1 MSNARRIRSFVLHVA
16 AALALAGCSSA
27 VDMLPEKLGGLP
39 NDAPQR
45 PATTLASPNVYEVRP
60 AREARPLSDAEQKK
74 LESDLLALRETEK
87 QRANPPPPAPP
98 PPPEKKAAAKL
109 PAGQTNLP
117 AGQTKP
123 PAAKSKAPA
132 GPQKGATAPAAAKKP
147 AEPLKLA
154 N

>member
-1 MSNARRIRSFVLHVA
+1 MSNARRIRAVVLLAA

-39 NDAPQR
+39 SDAPQR
-45 PATTLASPNVYEVRP
+45 PATTLATPNVYEVRP
-60 AREARPLSDAEQKK
+60 TREARPLSDAEQKK

-87 QRANPPPPAPP
+87 QRANPPAPPP
-98 PPPEKKAAAKL
+98 PPPEKKAAAK
-109 PAGQTNLP
+109 LP

-147 AEPLKLA
+147 GEPMKLA

>member
-1 MSNARRIRSFVLHVA
+1 MSNARRFRAFVLLAA

-27 VDMLPEKLGGLP
+27 LDMVPEKLGGLP

-45 PATTLASPNVYEVRP
+45 PATTLATPNVYEVRP
-60 AREARPLSDAEQKK
+60 TREARPLSDAEQKK

-87 QRANPPPPAPP
+87 ERANPPPPPP
-98 PPPEKKAAAKL
+98 PSPEKKAAAKL
-109 PAGQTNLP
+109 PAGQ
-117 AGQTKP
+117 KP

>member
-87 QRANPPPPAPP
+87 QRANPPPPP
-98 PPPEKKAAAKL
+98 PPPEKKAAAK
-109 PAGQTNLP
+109 LP

>member
-1 MSNARRIRSFVLHVA
+1 MSNARRIRDVVLLAA

-39 NDAPQR
+39 SDAPQR
-45 PATTLASPNVYEVRP
+45 PATTLATPNVYEVRP
-60 AREARPLSDAEQKK
+60 TREARPLSDAEQKK

-87 QRANPPPPAPP
+87 QRANPPPPP
-98 PPPEKKAAAKL
+98 PPPEKKAAAK
-109 PAGQTNLP
+109 LP

>member
-45 PATTLASPNVYEVRP
+45 PATTLATPNVYEVRP
-60 AREARPLSDAEQKK
+60 TREARPLSDAEQKK

-87 QRANPPPPAPP
+87 QRANPPPPP
-98 PPPEKKAAAKL
+98 PPPEKKAAAK
-109 PAGQTNLP
+109 LP

>member
-1 MSNARRIRSFVLHVA
+1 MSNARRIRAVVLLAA

-39 NDAPQR
+39 SDAPQR
-45 PATTLASPNVYEVRP
+45 PATTLATPNVYEVRP
-60 AREARPLSDAEQKK
+60 TREARPLSDAEQKK

-87 QRANPPPPAPP
+87 QRANPPAPPP

-109 PAGQTNLP
+109 PAGP
-117 AGQTKP
+117 TKP

-147 AEPLKLA
+147 GEPMKLA

>member
-1 MSNARRIRSFVLHVA
+1 MSNARRFRAFVLLAA

-39 NDAPQR
+39 SDAPQR

-60 AREARPLSDAEQKK
+60 TREARPLSDAEQKK

-87 QRANPPPPAPP
+87 QRANPPPPP
-98 PPPEKKAAAKL
+98 PPPEKKAAAKP
-109 PAGQTNLP
+109 PAGQ
-117 AGQTKP
+117 
-123 PAAKSKAPA
+123 SKAPA
-132 GPQKGATAPAAAKKP
+132 APAKGAAKAPTAAKKP
-147 AEPLKLA
+147 AEPMKLA

>member
-39 NDAPQR
+39 SDAPQR
-45 PATTLASPNVYEVRP
+45 PATTLATPNVYEVRP
-60 AREARPLSDAEQKK
+60 TREARPLSDAEQKK

-87 QRANPPPPAPP
+87 QRANPPPPP
-98 PPPEKKAAAKL
+98 PPPEKKAAAK
-109 PAGQTNLP
+109 LP

>member
-1 MSNARRIRSFVLHVA
+1 MSNARRFRAFVLLAA

-39 NDAPQR
+39 SDAPQR

-60 AREARPLSDAEQKK
+60 TREARPLSDAEQKK

-87 QRANPPPPAPP
+87 QRANPPPPPP
-98 PPPEKKAAAKL
+98 PPPEKKAAAKP
-109 PAGQTNLP
+109 PAGQ
-117 AGQTKP
+117 
-123 PAAKSKAPA
+123 SKAPA
-132 GPQKGATAPAAAKKP
+132 APAKGAAKAPTAAKKP
-147 AEPLKLA
+147 AEPMKLA

>member
-1 MSNARRIRSFVLHVA
+1 MSNARRIRAVVLLAA

-39 NDAPQR
+39 SDAPQR
-45 PATTLASPNVYEVRP
+45 PATALATPNVYEVRP
-60 AREARPLSDAEQKK
+60 TREARPLSDAEQKK

-87 QRANPPPPAPP
+87 QRANPPPPP
-98 PPPEKKAAAKL
+98 PPPEKKAAAK
-109 PAGQTNLP
+109 LP

-147 AEPLKLA
+147 AEPLKRA

>member
-87 QRANPPPPAPP
+87 QRANPPAPPP
-98 PPPEKKAAAKL
+98 PPPEKKAAAK
-109 PAGQTNLP
+109 LP

-147 AEPLKLA
+147 GEPMKLA

>member
-87 QRANPPPPAPP
+87 QRANPPPPPP
-98 PPPEKKAAAKL
+98 PQPEKKAAARP

-123 PAAKSKAPA
+123 PAAKSKA

-147 AEPLKLA
+147 AEPMKLV